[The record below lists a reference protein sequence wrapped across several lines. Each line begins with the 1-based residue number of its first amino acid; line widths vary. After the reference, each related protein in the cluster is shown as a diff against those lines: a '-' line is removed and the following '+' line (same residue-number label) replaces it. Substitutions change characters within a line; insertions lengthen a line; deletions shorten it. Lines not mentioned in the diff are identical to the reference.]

1 MRRNRPNVG
10 SASFLALAFVGLV
23 GAFTDVCAQ
32 SSGAG
37 TYAAPFL
44 KIPVGARLMA
54 SPDVVAGLSP
64 DATLMYSNPAFLSGL
79 PRAQAFISTSEW
91 LDNLIFTSAG
101 VALPI
106 GKQGT
111 VLGIGTTFLYSGG
124 IQGYDASL
132 NVVSEESY
140 YDVGFDV
147 TVSHAFQGTGLSLA
161 AGTTIIQ
168 EHVLPNSGTGF
179 AFQAGASYATG
190 PYLLSAAARDL
201 GGTVKFYTESFSIAP
216 EYMFGAGRVFGSR
229 AGQFFTGAQ
238 VVESDAFGTRV
249 QLGVD
254 YQFNQALTLRSAIND
269 NLDNSQR
276 GSPFNAGF
284 GFHYGLATLDYSYT
298 PQEYFS
304 SVHTFSLSYA
314 FGGQPRG
321 TGSSVVVPSGDFSP
335 PISDSEPVPPPV
347 RGEPGL
353 KSSAQSQ
360 SSGAYVLLAGSHAWL
375 ESARAEVRALELL
388 KIPSKIESNGTRF
401 RVVVGRYKSADEA
414 EAARRE
420 YASAGHAFTVLAE

>member
-1 MRRNRPNVG
+1 M
-10 SASFLALAFVGLV
+10 
-23 GAFTDVCAQ
+23 
-32 SSGAG
+32 
-37 TYAAPFL
+37 
-44 KIPVGARLMA
+44 
-54 SPDVVAGLSP
+54 
-64 DATLMYSNPAFLSGL
+64 NPAFLSGL

-101 VALPI
+101 VALPF

-238 VVESDAFGTRV
+238 VVASDAFGTRV

-254 YQFNQALTLRSAIND
+254 YQVNQALTLRSALNN
-269 NLDNSQR
+269 NLDNSQS

-284 GFHYGLATLDYSYT
+284 GFHYGQATLDYAYT
-298 PQEYFS
+298 PQDYFS

-314 FGGQPRG
+314 FGGQG
-321 TGSSVVVPSGDFSP
+321 TGSPVMVPSGDFSP

-353 KSSAQSQ
+353 KSSAQSH
-360 SSGAYVLLAGSHAWL
+360 SSGATSSSRVRMRGLKALARSP
-375 ESARAEVRALELL
+375 RPRLL

-401 RVVVGRYKSADEA
+401 RVVVGRYANADDA

-420 YASAGHAFTVLAE
+420 FAPAGHAFTVLPE